1 MKSKLKN
8 FSLLT
13 ISTLI
18 MAVGI
23 YFFKFANNFTF
34 GGITGIAVLVAK
46 FLPISASD
54 FSFVVNILLLIIG
67 WIVLGKSFAEKTAY
81 STILL
86 SVSLSL
92 LERIYPMSHPL
103 TNEPLLELIF
113 AILLPALGSAILF
126 NIGASSG
133 GTDVIAMILKKYTSV
148 DIGKGLMISDLIF
161 TLAGFLVFNV
171 KTGLYSLFGLI
182 MRSALIDNF
191 IESFNRSKYFHVV
204 TSNAT
209 CICDFIQNDLQRGAT
224 IVNATGAFTGDDKY
238 IILTVLS
245 PSQAVKLRNF
255 IKEHDPKAFLLVS
268 NTSEIIGK
276 GFHSVQDRQ
285 PFLCFLLVHNTLFL
299 SPRIISFIGFIL
311 QNIFLK
317 LSHTKKRGGF
327 NA

>member
-1 MKSKLKN
+1 MVGLRNHYKTNDIKEGSIMKSKLKN

-34 GGITGIAVLVAK
+34 GGITGIAVLIAR
-46 FLPISASD
+46 FLPLSASD
-54 FSFVVNILLLIIG
+54 FSFVANILLLVIG
-67 WIVLGKSFAEKTAY
+67 WIILGKSFAAKTAY

-86 SVSLSL
+86 SVSLSF
-92 LERIYPMSHPL
+92 LERVYPMSHPL

-148 DIGKGLMISDLIF
+148 DIGKGLMVSDLIF

-171 KTGLYSLFGLI
+171 KTGLYSLLGLI

-209 CICDFIQNDLQRGAT
+209 CICDFIQKDLGRGAT
-224 IVNATGAFTGDDKY
+224 IVNATGAFTGNDKY

-255 IKEHDPKAFLLVS
+255 IKEHDPKAFLLIS

-276 GFHSVQDRQ
+276 GFHSV
-285 PFLCFLLVHNTLFL
+285 
-299 SPRIISFIGFIL
+299 
-311 QNIFLK
+311 
-317 LSHTKKRGGF
+317 
-327 NA
+327 

>member
-23 YFFKFANNFTF
+23 YFFKFTNNFTF

-86 SVSLSL
+86 SVSLSF

-276 GFHSVQDRQ
+276 GFHSV
-285 PFLCFLLVHNTLFL
+285 
-299 SPRIISFIGFIL
+299 
-311 QNIFLK
+311 
-317 LSHTKKRGGF
+317 
-327 NA
+327 

>member
-1 MKSKLKN
+1 MNYEIIINETIIKEGSIMKSKLKN

-86 SVSLSL
+86 SISLSI

-276 GFHSVQDRQ
+276 GFHSV
-285 PFLCFLLVHNTLFL
+285 
-299 SPRIISFIGFIL
+299 
-311 QNIFLK
+311 
-317 LSHTKKRGGF
+317 
-327 NA
+327 

>member
-23 YFFKFANNFTF
+23 YFFKFTNNFTF

-255 IKEHDPKAFLLVS
+255 IKEQDPKAFLLVS

-276 GFHSVQDRQ
+276 GFHSV
-285 PFLCFLLVHNTLFL
+285 
-299 SPRIISFIGFIL
+299 
-311 QNIFLK
+311 
-317 LSHTKKRGGF
+317 
-327 NA
+327 

>member
-1 MKSKLKN
+1 M
-8 FSLLT
+8 
-13 ISTLI
+13 
-18 MAVGI
+18 
-23 YFFKFANNFTF
+23 
-34 GGITGIAVLVAK
+34 
-46 FLPISASD
+46 
-54 FSFVVNILLLIIG
+54 
-67 WIVLGKSFAEKTAY
+67 
-81 STILL
+81 
-86 SVSLSL
+86 
-92 LERIYPMSHPL
+92 
-103 TNEPLLELIF
+103 IF

-133 GTDVIAMILKKYTSV
+133 GTDVIAMILKKYTNV

-171 KTGLYSLFGLI
+171 KIGLYSLLGLI

-191 IESFNRSKYFHVV
+191 IESFNHSKYFHVV

-276 GFHSVQDRQ
+276 GFHSV
-285 PFLCFLLVHNTLFL
+285 
-299 SPRIISFIGFIL
+299 
-311 QNIFLK
+311 
-317 LSHTKKRGGF
+317 
-327 NA
+327 

>member
-1 MKSKLKN
+1 MNYEIIINETIIKEGSIMKSKLKN

-148 DIGKGLMISDLIF
+148 DIGKGLMISNLIF

-276 GFHSVQDRQ
+276 GFHSV
-285 PFLCFLLVHNTLFL
+285 
-299 SPRIISFIGFIL
+299 
-311 QNIFLK
+311 
-317 LSHTKKRGGF
+317 
-327 NA
+327 

>member
-224 IVNATGAFTGDDKY
+224 IVNATGAFTGDDQY

-276 GFHSVQDRQ
+276 GFHSV
-285 PFLCFLLVHNTLFL
+285 
-299 SPRIISFIGFIL
+299 
-311 QNIFLK
+311 
-317 LSHTKKRGGF
+317 
-327 NA
+327 

>member
-23 YFFKFANNFTF
+23 YFFKFTNNFTF

-209 CICDFIQNDLQRGAT
+209 CICDFIQNNLQRGAT

-276 GFHSVQDRQ
+276 GFHSV
-285 PFLCFLLVHNTLFL
+285 
-299 SPRIISFIGFIL
+299 
-311 QNIFLK
+311 
-317 LSHTKKRGGF
+317 
-327 NA
+327 

>member
-23 YFFKFANNFTF
+23 YFFKFTNNFTF

-86 SVSLSL
+86 SISLSL

-255 IKEHDPKAFLLVS
+255 IKEQDPKAFLLVS

-276 GFHSVQDRQ
+276 GFHS
-285 PFLCFLLVHNTLFL
+285 
-299 SPRIISFIGFIL
+299 I
-311 QNIFLK
+311 
-317 LSHTKKRGGF
+317 
-327 NA
+327 

>member
-1 MKSKLKN
+1 MVGLRNHYKTNDIKEGSIMKLKLKN

-46 FLPISASD
+46 FLPLSASD
-54 FSFVVNILLLIIG
+54 FSFVANILLLVIG
-67 WIVLGKSFAEKTAY
+67 WIILGKSFAAKTAY

-86 SVSLSL
+86 SVSLSF
-92 LERIYPMSHPL
+92 LERVYPMSHPL

-148 DIGKGLMISDLIF
+148 DIGKGLMVSDLIF

-171 KTGLYSLFGLI
+171 KTGLYSLLGLI

-191 IESFNRSKYFHVV
+191 IESFNRSKYFHAV

-209 CICDFIQNDLQRGAT
+209 CICDFIQNDLGRGAT

-255 IKEHDPKAFLLVS
+255 IKEHDPKAFLLIS

-276 GFHSVQDRQ
+276 GFHSV
-285 PFLCFLLVHNTLFL
+285 
-299 SPRIISFIGFIL
+299 
-311 QNIFLK
+311 
-317 LSHTKKRGGF
+317 
-327 NA
+327 

>member
-67 WIVLGKSFAEKTAY
+67 WIVLGKRFAEKTAY

-255 IKEHDPKAFLLVS
+255 IKEQDPKAFLLVS

-276 GFHSVQDRQ
+276 GFHSV
-285 PFLCFLLVHNTLFL
+285 
-299 SPRIISFIGFIL
+299 
-311 QNIFLK
+311 
-317 LSHTKKRGGF
+317 
-327 NA
+327 

>member
-34 GGITGIAVLVAK
+34 GGITGIAVLVTK
-46 FLPISASD
+46 FLPISSSD

-133 GTDVIAMILKKYTSV
+133 GTDVIAMILKKYTNV
-148 DIGKGLMISDLIF
+148 DIGKGLMISDPIF

-171 KTGLYSLFGLI
+171 KTGLYSLLGLI

-209 CICDFIQNDLQRGAT
+209 CICDFIQNDLQRGTT

-255 IKEHDPKAFLLVS
+255 IKEHDPKAFLLIS

-276 GFHSVQDRQ
+276 GFHSV
-285 PFLCFLLVHNTLFL
+285 
-299 SPRIISFIGFIL
+299 
-311 QNIFLK
+311 
-317 LSHTKKRGGF
+317 
-327 NA
+327 

>member
-34 GGITGIAVLVAK
+34 GGITGIAVLVTK
-46 FLPISASD
+46 FLPISSSD

-92 LERIYPMSHPL
+92 LERIYHMSHPL

-255 IKEHDPKAFLLVS
+255 IKEHYPKAFLLIS

-276 GFHSVQDRQ
+276 GFHSV
-285 PFLCFLLVHNTLFL
+285 
-299 SPRIISFIGFIL
+299 
-311 QNIFLK
+311 
-317 LSHTKKRGGF
+317 
-327 NA
+327 

>member
-34 GGITGIAVLVAK
+34 GGITGIAVLVTK
-46 FLPISASD
+46 FLPISSSD

-133 GTDVIAMILKKYTSV
+133 GTDVIAMILKKYTNV

-171 KTGLYSLFGLI
+171 KTGLYSLLGLI

-255 IKEHDPKAFLLVS
+255 IKEHDPKAFLLIS
-268 NTSEIIGK
+268 NTSNWYIRPSIQYNHFMKELSSHFRRKFSKRNKHAYQFII
-276 GFHSVQDRQ
+276 
-285 PFLCFLLVHNTLFL
+285 
-299 SPRIISFIGFIL
+299 
-311 QNIFLK
+311 
-317 LSHTKKRGGF
+317 KR
-327 NA
+327 A

>member
-86 SVSLSL
+86 SISLSL

-255 IKEHDPKAFLLVS
+255 IKEQNPKAFLLVS

-276 GFHSVQDRQ
+276 GFHSV
-285 PFLCFLLVHNTLFL
+285 
-299 SPRIISFIGFIL
+299 
-311 QNIFLK
+311 
-317 LSHTKKRGGF
+317 
-327 NA
+327 

>member
-1 MKSKLKN
+1 MNYEIIINETIIKEGSIMKSKLKN

-86 SVSLSL
+86 SISLSL

-148 DIGKGLMISDLIF
+148 DLGGRLMISDLIF

-276 GFHSVQDRQ
+276 GFHSV
-285 PFLCFLLVHNTLFL
+285 
-299 SPRIISFIGFIL
+299 
-311 QNIFLK
+311 
-317 LSHTKKRGGF
+317 
-327 NA
+327 

>member
-46 FLPISASD
+46 FFPISASD

-86 SVSLSL
+86 SISLSL

-268 NTSEIIGK
+268 NISEIIGK
-276 GFHSVQDRQ
+276 GFHS
-285 PFLCFLLVHNTLFL
+285 
-299 SPRIISFIGFIL
+299 G
-311 QNIFLK
+311 
-317 LSHTKKRGGF
+317 
-327 NA
+327 

>member
-8 FSLLT
+8 FFLLT

-86 SVSLSL
+86 SISLSL

-191 IESFNRSKYFHVV
+191 IESFNRSKYFHDV

-276 GFHSVQDRQ
+276 GFHSV
-285 PFLCFLLVHNTLFL
+285 
-299 SPRIISFIGFIL
+299 
-311 QNIFLK
+311 
-317 LSHTKKRGGF
+317 
-327 NA
+327 

>member
-1 MKSKLKN
+1 MNYEIIINETIIKEGSIMKSKLKN

-86 SVSLSL
+86 SISLSL
-92 LERIYPMSHPL
+92 LERIYSMSHPL

-255 IKEHDPKAFLLVS
+255 IKEQDPKAFLLVS

-276 GFHSVQDRQ
+276 GFHSV
-285 PFLCFLLVHNTLFL
+285 
-299 SPRIISFIGFIL
+299 
-311 QNIFLK
+311 
-317 LSHTKKRGGF
+317 
-327 NA
+327 

>member
-92 LERIYPMSHPL
+92 LERIYHMSHPL

-209 CICDFIQNDLQRGAT
+209 CICDFIQNDLQRRAT

-276 GFHSVQDRQ
+276 GFHSV
-285 PFLCFLLVHNTLFL
+285 
-299 SPRIISFIGFIL
+299 
-311 QNIFLK
+311 
-317 LSHTKKRGGF
+317 
-327 NA
+327 

>member
-23 YFFKFANNFTF
+23 YFFKFTNNFTF

-133 GTDVIAMILKKYTSV
+133 GSDVIAMILKKYTSV

-276 GFHSVQDRQ
+276 GFHSV
-285 PFLCFLLVHNTLFL
+285 
-299 SPRIISFIGFIL
+299 
-311 QNIFLK
+311 
-317 LSHTKKRGGF
+317 
-327 NA
+327 

>member
-171 KTGLYSLFGLI
+171 KTGLYSLLGLI

-255 IKEHDPKAFLLVS
+255 IKEHDPKAFLLIS

-276 GFHSVQDRQ
+276 GFHSV
-285 PFLCFLLVHNTLFL
+285 
-299 SPRIISFIGFIL
+299 
-311 QNIFLK
+311 
-317 LSHTKKRGGF
+317 
-327 NA
+327 

>member
-46 FLPISASD
+46 FLPVSSSD

-133 GTDVIAMILKKYTSV
+133 GTDVIAMILKKYTNV

-255 IKEHDPKAFLLVS
+255 IKEQDPKAFLLVS

-276 GFHSVQDRQ
+276 GFHSV
-285 PFLCFLLVHNTLFL
+285 
-299 SPRIISFIGFIL
+299 
-311 QNIFLK
+311 
-317 LSHTKKRGGF
+317 
-327 NA
+327 

>member
-1 MKSKLKN
+1 MKSKPKN

-34 GGITGIAVLVAK
+34 GGITGIAVLVTK
-46 FLPISASD
+46 FLPISSSD

-148 DIGKGLMISDLIF
+148 DIRKGLMISDLIF

-276 GFHSVQDRQ
+276 GFHSV
-285 PFLCFLLVHNTLFL
+285 
-299 SPRIISFIGFIL
+299 
-311 QNIFLK
+311 
-317 LSHTKKRGGF
+317 
-327 NA
+327 

>member
-224 IVNATGAFTGDDKY
+224 IVNAIGAFTGDDKY

-255 IKEHDPKAFLLVS
+255 IKEHDPKAFLLLS

-276 GFHSVQDRQ
+276 GFHSV
-285 PFLCFLLVHNTLFL
+285 
-299 SPRIISFIGFIL
+299 
-311 QNIFLK
+311 
-317 LSHTKKRGGF
+317 
-327 NA
+327 

>member
-34 GGITGIAVLVAK
+34 GGITGIAVLVTK
-46 FLPISASD
+46 FLPVSASD

-86 SVSLSL
+86 SASLSL

-133 GTDVIAMILKKYTSV
+133 GTDVIAMILKKYTNV

-171 KTGLYSLFGLI
+171 KTGLYSLLGLI

-191 IESFNRSKYFHVV
+191 IESFNRSK
-204 TSNAT
+204 
-209 CICDFIQNDLQRGAT
+209 
-224 IVNATGAFTGDDKY
+224 
-238 IILTVLS
+238 
-245 PSQAVKLRNF
+245 
-255 IKEHDPKAFLLVS
+255 
-268 NTSEIIGK
+268 
-276 GFHSVQDRQ
+276 
-285 PFLCFLLVHNTLFL
+285 
-299 SPRIISFIGFIL
+299 
-311 QNIFLK
+311 
-317 LSHTKKRGGF
+317 
-327 NA
+327 

>member
-23 YFFKFANNFTF
+23 YFFKFTNNFTF

-224 IVNATGAFTGDDKY
+224 IVNAIGAFTGDDKY

-255 IKEHDPKAFLLVS
+255 IKEHDPKAFLLIS

-276 GFHSVQDRQ
+276 GFHSV
-285 PFLCFLLVHNTLFL
+285 
-299 SPRIISFIGFIL
+299 
-311 QNIFLK
+311 
-317 LSHTKKRGGF
+317 
-327 NA
+327 

>member
-23 YFFKFANNFTF
+23 YFFKFTNNFTF

-86 SVSLSL
+86 SISLSL

-171 KTGLYSLFGLI
+171 KTGLYSLLGLI

-276 GFHSVQDRQ
+276 GFHSV
-285 PFLCFLLVHNTLFL
+285 
-299 SPRIISFIGFIL
+299 
-311 QNIFLK
+311 
-317 LSHTKKRGGF
+317 
-327 NA
+327 

>member
-1 MKSKLKN
+1 MNYEIIINETIIKEGSIMKSKLKN

-18 MAVGI
+18 MAIGI

-67 WIVLGKSFAEKTAY
+67 WIVLGKSFAAKTAY

-276 GFHSVQDRQ
+276 GFHSV
-285 PFLCFLLVHNTLFL
+285 
-299 SPRIISFIGFIL
+299 
-311 QNIFLK
+311 
-317 LSHTKKRGGF
+317 
-327 NA
+327 

>member
-1 MKSKLKN
+1 MNYEIIINETIIKEGSIMKSKLKN

-23 YFFKFANNFTF
+23 YFFKFTNNFTF

-276 GFHSVQDRQ
+276 GFPSV
-285 PFLCFLLVHNTLFL
+285 
-299 SPRIISFIGFIL
+299 
-311 QNIFLK
+311 
-317 LSHTKKRGGF
+317 
-327 NA
+327 

>member
-245 PSQAVKLRNF
+245 PSQAVKLRNS

-276 GFHSVQDRQ
+276 GFHSV
-285 PFLCFLLVHNTLFL
+285 
-299 SPRIISFIGFIL
+299 
-311 QNIFLK
+311 
-317 LSHTKKRGGF
+317 
-327 NA
+327 